1 MYPVLAVAMNIVR
14 LASMDQDGHSVGNY
28 VSPYALLMVLLLL
41 FPAVWLMGAI
51 SAALAVRIDFVSN
64 LIICLLLFILGLVA
78 QYFVTVYM
86 GSGILASFLSV
97 IVPNW
102 QYFWLADAL
111 ANGVVPVSYVILS
124 LLYSLFYTAIWF
136 IWALFF
142 FQDAELARDS
152 R

>member
-1 MYPVLAVAMNIVR
+1 MNIVR

-102 QYFWLADAL
+102 QYFWLADAIAANRTIPL
-111 ANGVVPVSYVILS
+111 AYVAWAAGYVVFYV
-124 LLYSLFYTAIWF
+124 AICAM
-136 IWALFF
+136 WAIAI
-142 FQDAELARDS
+142 FQNKEIAGDIRQ
-152 R
+152 